1 MADDLAARMRQEL
14 RQANAAR
21 KSDDIVQFIRDRW
34 SLFCSSRRMMDNIC
48 EELDQQNDLTPTAL
62 CAALSVDPA
71 VVFRKSKLAESAE
84 AVLDYPKSAV
94 CKAFEKAVEKR
105 CANGVEQDLCMLV
118 VAGARTIVVT
128 NVEPKPVEGAWHMTY
143 VNASGRDVYV
153 FKAEHL
159 EARLPAIFSKD

>member
-1 MADDLAARMRQEL
+1 
-14 RQANAAR
+14 
-21 KSDDIVQFIRDRW
+21 
-34 SLFCSSRRMMDNIC
+34 
-48 EELDQQNDLTPTAL
+48 
-62 CAALSVDPA
+62 
-71 VVFRKSKLAESAE
+71 
-84 AVLDYPKSAV
+84 V
-94 CKAFEKAVEKR
+94 CKAFEKAVEKGR
-105 CANGVEQDLCMLV
+105 ANGVEQDLCMLV